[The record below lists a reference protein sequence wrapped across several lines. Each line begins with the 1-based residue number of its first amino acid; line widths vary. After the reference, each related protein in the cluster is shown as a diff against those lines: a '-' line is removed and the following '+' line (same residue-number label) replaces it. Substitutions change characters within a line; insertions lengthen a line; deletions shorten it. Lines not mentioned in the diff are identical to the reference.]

1 MLWHAVDM
9 AENPNDAPWPTSD
22 RINPPDLG
30 HALPTLTGTRWALT
44 EYHDVDGP
52 HAIPEGVV
60 STLTLEGAELNVAA
74 GCNQGRASV
83 TLHAESLEVG
93 PLALTRMMCEPPAM
107 AVEAAVTSVLEGRV
121 PYVLSGEVLTLRG
134 SGSTLVYRPAGDA

>member
-60 STLTLEGAELNVAA
+60 STLTLEDLK
-74 GCNQGRASV
+74 
-83 TLHAESLEVG
+83 LKSLELERGRG
-93 PLALTRMMCEPPAM
+93 PIALPNPKYDNDKWTR
-107 AVEAAVTSVLEGRV
+107 
-121 PYVLSGEVLTLRG
+121 
-134 SGSTLVYRPAGDA
+134 